1 MISVSL
7 KRELLKQ
14 ILKTKLFKLLK
25 TNQNFYF
32 LIKAIANINKY
43 KISATLFT
51 ACHG

>member
-7 KRELLKQ
+7 YRELLKQ
-14 ILKTKLFKLLK
+14 KLKPKFFKLLR

-32 LIKAIANINKY
+32 LMKAIANINKN
-43 KISATLFT
+43 KISATLFI

>member
-7 KRELLKQ
+7 YRITE
-14 ILKTKLFKLLK
+14 TKIENQSFFKLLR

-32 LIKAIANINKY
+32 LIKAIANINKNN
-43 KISATLFT
+43 ISATLFA

>member
-7 KRELLKQ
+7 YRELLKQ
-14 ILKTKLFKLLK
+14 KLKTKFVKLLR
-25 TNQNFYF
+25 TNQGFYF
-32 LIKAIANINKY
+32 LIETIANINKN